1 MSSSPESRSRLDDVL
16 EEIEEFLEDQQD
28 VRDGADGQQ
37 LPNKAM
43 SLLMDLQDARRNTA
57 KRSEIP
63 QPKEWC
69 KSAEFGCECGRPDTD
84 PCPLPHPRGGVVD
97 GRNFYELCQQYRHAR
112 HDPVAEFDAI
122 RNYIKTGRLP
132 WPSYE

>member
-57 KRSEIP
+57 KRSETTEQDAARYRWLVSRESIGWDGWDAFTSITAT
-63 QPKEWC
+63 KE
-69 KSAEFGCECGRPDTD
+69 KVDPLIDAELNRSNRQNSHE
-84 PCPLPHPRGGVVD
+84 
-97 GRNFYELCQQYRHAR
+97 
-112 HDPVAEFDAI
+112 
-122 RNYIKTGRLP
+122 
-132 WPSYE
+132 